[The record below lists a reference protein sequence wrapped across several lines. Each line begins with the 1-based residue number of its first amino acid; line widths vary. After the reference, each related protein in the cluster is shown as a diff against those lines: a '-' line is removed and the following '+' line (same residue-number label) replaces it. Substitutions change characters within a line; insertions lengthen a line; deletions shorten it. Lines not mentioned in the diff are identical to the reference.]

1 MEIREK
7 SFKQLTEESG
17 VSHGTIEG
25 WRRDSTAMLRARAES
40 IVRVCDALNVNPSYM
55 LGLKADP
62 KRSRE
67 EQLQLGIS
75 EESIIMRAVF
85 GNDGIELDGPP
96 PRRERKKRVENK
108 RSKNDTD
115 DRK

>member
-1 MEIREK
+1 
-7 SFKQLTEESG
+7 
-17 VSHGTIEG
+17 
-25 WRRDSTAMLRARAES
+25 MLRARAES